1 MEGIALSVRLG
12 YACINLSLQQ
22 EKGGPRL
29 KGLTAKRLSTMEPKE
44 RRPHLYAVAR
54 NNLKTLEAVL
64 HWNQAHGIQ
73 LFRITSEL
81 IPLAT
86 HPVAAEWNWE
96 EDLATEFA
104 ACARLARE
112 TGARLTMHPGQYTVL
127 NAKDPA
133 VVERAVEDLVYHT
146 RCLELLETGP
156 ESGLVLHVGGA
167 YGDKE
172 AAADRFV
179 AHFGE
184 LPPNVAG
191 RLWVEND
198 DTTWDTAEAL
208 AVAQRVGRPMVF
220 DIHHHRVLRE
230 DDWLP
235 WLKQVLPTWGNVR
248 PKLHY
253 SSPKDGLRSRSHA
266 DGIDAD
272 DFAHFL
278 RRIEGLEVDV
288 MLECKSKDAALLDLR
303 RDLEQEPIR
312 AE

>member
-1 MEGIALSVRLG
+1 MEGIVLSIRLG
-12 YACINLSLQQ
+12 YACINLRLQQ
-22 EKGGPRL
+22 ETGGPRL
-29 KGLTAKRLSTMEPKE
+29 KGLTAKRLSSMEAKE
-44 RRPHLYAVAR
+44 RRSHLYAVGR

-64 HWNQAHGIQ
+64 RWNHAHGIQ

-96 EDLATEFA
+96 EDLSEEFIT
-104 ACARLARE
+104 CARLAKKA
-112 TGARLTMHPGQYTVL
+112 GARLTMHPGQYTVL
-127 NAKDPA
+127 NAKDPEI
-133 VVERAVEDLVYHT
+133 VGRAIADLAYHA

-172 AAADRFV
+172 AAAKRFALHFQDV
-179 AHFGE
+179 PAH
-184 LPPNVAG
+184 VAG

-208 AVAQRVGRPMVF
+208 AVAQSVGRPMVF

-230 DDWLP
+230 DDWFP
-235 WLKQVLPTWGNVR
+235 WLEQILPTWGSIR
-248 PKLHY
+248 PKLHF

-266 DGIDAD
+266 DGIDAA
-272 DFAHFL
+272 DFSLFL

-288 MLECKSKDAALLDLR
+288 MLECKNKDLGLLDLR
-303 RDLEQEPIR
+303 KGLGQLQIR
-312 AE
+312 EE